1 MNAKDSSYLIEIA
14 RQAPTEL
21 SKREVLG
28 FIQTIPTL
36 PPPPNNWFQNFNL
49 NSIIMT
55 TTAIALVTSALIYFS
70 SPTEKLDMEPISP
83 ETATAPDLI
92 SDELDEEP
100 KEAIIKL
107 TTIQFDGLQEIV
119 SVETDTEIIPIA
131 PVEEPTVEDPIVEE
145 AKSIDR
151 GKTSGNH
158 NAVTWPEPETAES
171 EADLRVSLEENQL
184 KSLKRSLQDYIKADQ
199 FNLGKSR
206 LIVMQYTEE
215 ELIINYKKLT
225 QDQKIKY
232 KELLDSY
239 WIKPGPERHL
249 ILNKNY
255 IMAGD
260 FNDEGFSG
268 SALGWAMEVTMK
280 KKPVAITEAE
290 GKETSNNSVT
300 RSILEIRRLNEPK
313 RTGGYIFQPTTPG
326 DAKPKLTRTEL
337 RILKRQLLRLLREDN
352 INQSGISDFS
362 TLWYTADF
370 LKLNNTELKG
380 EMYSR
385 YATVIKS
392 FHIKPA
398 PERRIVINNDFI
410 QVGDYTDKGF
420 DGQALGKHMEIYFI
434 DDPEGKKGLFSK
446 DANTGKSIMEDA
458 DDDTILKTNGEF
470 KKSEVN
476 LSKVDRILK
485 SQGDA
490 PPKDGNR
497 FYDSGKDAIS
507 IYTKETE
514 RTLIELDG
522 DQLRSLKK
530 ELYRELQKDDLIAS
544 RKQDVRLL
552 FDDTNILVNDNKLR
566 EQLKFKYIGL
576 LAKYGIGP
584 GDMRKIL
591 LCLDFIVV
599 GDFVKGNFQGSLQG
613 SLNSQ
618 DIRESIFKQDF
629 EDFPVFGFDKAMKD
643 K

>member
-1 MNAKDSSYLIEIA
+1 MSAKDTSYLIEIA

-21 SKREVLG
+21 SRKEVLG

-36 PPPPNNWFQNFNL
+36 PPPSNNWFQNFNL

-83 ETATAPDLI
+83 ETAIAPDLI
-92 SDELDEEP
+92 SDDLDEEP
-100 KEAIIKL
+100 KESIIKL
-107 TTIQFDGLQEIV
+107 TTIQFEGLQEVV
-119 SVETDTEIIPIA
+119 SVETSTEIIPIE
-131 PVEEPTVEDPIVEE
+131 PITELQSPDEVVEEV
-145 AKSIDR
+145 KSIDR
-151 GKTSGNH
+151 GKTSGDPKS
-158 NAVTWPEPETAES
+158 VTWSEPETS
-171 EADLRVSLEENQL
+171 EPDTDLRVSLDEDQL
-184 KSLKRSLQDYIKADQ
+184 KSLKRSLQDYIKEDN
-199 FNLGKSR
+199 FNWGKSR
-206 LIVMQYTEE
+206 FIIIDYTEDN
-215 ELIINYKKLT
+215 LAINYKTLSEE
-225 QDQKIKY
+225 QKIKY
-232 KELLDSY
+232 QELLDSY
-239 WIKPGPERHL
+239 LIKPGPERHL

-260 FNDEGFSG
+260 FTDKGFSG
-268 SALGWAMEVTMK
+268 SALGWAMEVNMK
-280 KKPVAITEAE
+280 KRPVSIRQSKDDLISD
-290 GKETSNNSVT
+290 GKVT
-300 RSILEIRRLNEPK
+300 RSVLEIRRLNEPK
-313 RTGGYIFQPTTPG
+313 RTGGYIFQPATPS

-337 RILKRQLLRLLREDN
+337 RILKRQLLKLLREDN
-352 INQSGISDFS
+352 IDQSGISDFS
-362 TLWYTADF
+362 TLWFTADF

-398 PERRIVINNDFI
+398 PERRVVINNDFI

-434 DDPEGKKGLFSK
+434 DDPKGKKGLFSE
-446 DANTGKSIMEDA
+446 DSNTGKSIMEDA

-497 FYDSGKDAIS
+497 FYDSGKEAIS

-514 RTLIELDG
+514 RTLIELNG
-522 DQLRSLKK
+522 EQLRSLKK
-530 ELYRELQKDDLIAS
+530 ELYRELQKDDLIES
-544 RKQDVRLL
+544 RRDDVRLL
-552 FDDTNILVNDNKLR
+552 FDEDDILVNDIKLTG
-566 EQLKFKYIGL
+566 QMTFKYKGFL
-576 LAKYGIGP
+576 GKYGIESAE
-584 GDMRKIL
+584 MRKVL
-591 LCLDFIVV
+591 MCLDFIVV
-599 GDFVKGNFQGSLQG
+599 GDFIKGNFQGSLQG

-629 EDFPVFGFDKAMKD
+629 KDFPVFGFDKAMKD

>member
-1 MNAKDSSYLIEIA
+1 MSAKDSSYLIAIA

-21 SKREVLG
+21 SKKEVLG

-36 PPPPNNWFQNFNL
+36 PPPSNNWFQNFNL

-70 SPTEKLDMEPISP
+70 SPTKKLDLEPISP
-83 ETATAPDLI
+83 ETAVAPDLI
-92 SDELDEEP
+92 SDDLAEEP

-107 TTIQFDGLQEIV
+107 TTIQFEGLKELV
-119 SVETDTEIIPIA
+119 SVETATEIIPI
-131 PVEEPTVEDPIVEE
+131 EPLIEPKIPEPENERVKP
-145 AKSIDR
+145 ADR
-151 GKTSGNH
+151 GKSSGDPKPI
-158 NAVTWPEPETAES
+158 TWSEPETTES
-171 EADLRVSLEENQL
+171 EIDLRVSLDENQL
-184 KSLKRSLQDYIKADQ
+184 RSLKRSLQDYIKEDEL
-199 FNLGKSR
+199 NWGKSK
-206 LIVMQYTEE
+206 LMVIKYTDDGMT
-215 ELIINYKKLT
+215 INYQT
-225 QDQKIKY
+225 PSEDQKAKY
-232 KELLDSY
+232 QTLLDSY
-239 WIKPGPERHL
+239 WIKPGPDRHL

-260 FNDEGFSG
+260 FTEKGFSG
-268 SALGWAMEVTMK
+268 SALGWAMEVTMN
-280 KKPVAITEAE
+280 KKPVTITQDDQT
-290 GKETSNNSVT
+290 TSSNRVT
-300 RSILEIRRLNEPK
+300 RSILEIKRLNEPK
-313 RTGGYIFQPTTPG
+313 RTGGYIFQPATPS
-326 DAKPKLTRTEL
+326 DAKPKLTRNEL

-352 INQSGISDFS
+352 IDQSGISDFS

-392 FHIKPA
+392 FHIRPA

-434 DDPEGKKGLFSK
+434 DDPNGKKGLFSK
-446 DANTGKSIMEDA
+446 ESDTGKSIMEDA
-458 DDDTILKTNGEF
+458 NDDTILKTMGEF
-470 KKSEVN
+470 KQSEVN

-497 FYDSGKDAIS
+497 FYDSGKEAIS
-507 IYTKETE
+507 IYTKETQS
-514 RTLIELDG
+514 TLIELNG
-522 DQLRSLKK
+522 EQLRSLKK
-530 ELYRELQKDDLIAS
+530 ELYRELQKDDLIES
-544 RKQDVRLL
+544 RREDVRLL
-552 FDDTNILVNDNKLR
+552 FDNSNIVVNDNKLTQ
-566 EQLKFKYIGL
+566 QLTFKYQGFL
-576 LAKYGIGP
+576 SKYGIQSAE
-584 GDMRKIL
+584 MRKIL
-591 LCLDFIVV
+591 MCSDFIVV
-599 GDFVKGNFQGSLQG
+599 GDFIKGNFQGSLQG

-618 DIRESIFKQDF
+618 DIKESVFKQDF